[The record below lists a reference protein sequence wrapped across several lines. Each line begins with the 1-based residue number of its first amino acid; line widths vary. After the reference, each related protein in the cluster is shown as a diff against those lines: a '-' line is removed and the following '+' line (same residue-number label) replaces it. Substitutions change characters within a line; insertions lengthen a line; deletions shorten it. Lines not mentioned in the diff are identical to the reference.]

1 MIEDATRT
9 LDQVLS
15 TLKIE
20 TSRPVFE
27 TNWAR
32 TISTFADRAH
42 DLLSS
47 DTIQANCRLLGMN
60 FKAERALLECASLF
74 DEVTDLTLLHW
85 HCHQELVMRLDERLE
100 HTKSAYGESAGIE
113 WPNLSRTIHPDIEL
127 FYVYV
132 FLSTVPR
139 LIEFHHQAGIS
150 EFVTTDTLSD
160 LELWLLEFKE
170 ETGRWGFR
178 EQEWLSRHFVG
189 DVFKIGRLQFE
200 TTVFN
205 HPFRVF
211 RRMADQGI
219 QILAEGELEVREDG
233 LLNGTDKTRATHI
246 WKTSL
251 STGGFVSGHPVTRD
265 GAISSDSVQLNAEEW
280 REILKPGDPVLGVH
294 IPATSRMDYTRCCRS
309 FARSLPF
316 FKRHFP
322 DFRPRAYTCSSW
334 LLDVQLKDHL
344 SAESNIVR
352 FLNEWNLIP
361 EPDADSKQTVERVF
375 GDVDSDLNTWP
386 QDTSLQKIMVDHMK
400 KGGHWRMGAGLII
413 PDSGSFILD
422 GE

>member
-1 MIEDATRT
+1 MIEDAART

-20 TSRPVFE
+20 ASRPVFE
-27 TNWAR
+27 TNWTR
-32 TISTFADRAH
+32 TISTFSDRSS
-42 DLLSS
+42 DLLVS
-47 DTIQANCRLLGMN
+47 DSIQSNCRLLGMN
-60 FKAERALLECASLF
+60 FKAERALIERASLF
-74 DEVTDLTLLHW
+74 DDVTELAMLHW
-85 HCHQELVMRLDERLE
+85 HCHHELVMRLDDRLE
-100 HTKSAYGESAGIE
+100 KTKFAYSESAGFQ
-113 WPNLSRTIHPDIEL
+113 WPNLSTTIHPDIDL

-139 LIEFHHQAGIS
+139 LIEFHQQAGIS

-160 LELWLLEFKE
+160 LELWLLDFKE

-178 EQEWLSRHFVG
+178 EHDWLGRHFVG

-200 TTVFN
+200 TTVFK

-211 RRMADQGI
+211 RRTADQTI
-219 QILAEGELEVREDG
+219 QILAEGGLEVREDG
-233 LLNGTDKTRATHI
+233 LLNGTDKTRETDV

-251 STGGFVSGHPVTRD
+251 STGAVAKGYPVTPD
-265 GAISSDSVQLNAEEW
+265 GSIASDPVQLDEKEW
-280 REILKPGDPVLGVH
+280 NEILKGGDAVLGVH
-294 IPATSRMDYTRCCRS
+294 IPATGPMDYTRCCRS

-322 DFRPRAYTCSSW
+322 DFEPRAYTCSSW
-334 LLDVQLKDHL
+334 LLDRQLKDHL
-344 SAESNIVR
+344 SADTNIVR

-361 EPDADSKQTVERVF
+361 EPDADQKQTIERVF
-375 GDVDSDLNTWP
+375 GQVGPDIDTWP
-386 QDTSLQKIMVDHMK
+386 RNTSLQKIIANHMK
-400 KGGHWRMGAGLII
+400 KGGCWRMGAGIVI
-413 PDSGSFILD
+413 PDSGSFVLY